1 MPIAVILMIQSDSEF
16 CVVGLEV
23 ELLSRWGEG
32 AWDFLVEV
40 VKVVLE
46 LALALVGG
54 EIEGESLA
62 IANNLAF
69 LLVEPLAVVLVDE
82 VPASRTE
89 YLSHASFRSNPKFW
103 ISSNGLILGTTDRL
117 ASGVMSE

>member
-1 MPIAVILMIQSDSEF
+1 MIQSDSKF

-23 ELLSRWGEG
+23 ELLSGRGEG
-32 AWDFLVEV
+32 AGDFLVEV

-46 LALALVGG
+46 LTLALVRG
-54 EIEGESLA
+54 EVEGEGLA
-62 IANNLAF
+62 IADDLAF
-69 LLVEPLAVVLVDE
+69 LLVEPLAIVLVDE
-82 VPASRTE
+82 VPASRMQ
-89 YLSHASFRSNPKFW
+89 YLSHASFRSKPKFW